1 MKTELNLH
9 HYVKITLFTL
19 LLLLSGCGGSNQTQ
33 RTDNNQTQP
42 TDGNQTQSTIKDK
55 ISPEITILGDKKV
68 FLSVGDTYQ
77 DPGAI
82 ATDSIDGDIST
93 SIQTTSNINFNT
105 PGEYTITYQVSD
117 KDGNS
122 VIVTRK
128 IMIQDIITSP
138 QPRAGLTIN
147 EILTANTYSELDPKF
162 KQFSDWI
169 ELYNN
174 DNSAK
179 DIGGYYLSDDVNNSR
194 KWKIPSGTMIG
205 SKDYLLIWADKED
218 TGLHT
223 NFSLSADG
231 EIVTLSDLN
240 GNIVDSVEFD
250 KQRSDVSCS
259 KINDKIYY
267 MKPTPANANGIA
279 HGELWSSKKPD
290 FSLQSGF
297 YDGTQTIELTQKK
310 QGAIYYTTNGS
321 IPTKNSTK
329 YTQPISINKTTVIRA
344 RALENGKFLSSI
356 KNRTYLINENITLPV
371 VSLAIDDKYL
381 YDEKTGIYT
390 VGTDEN
396 GNPHPTPEEDD
407 DWDSANYFRNWMRPA
422 SIEYFKDGKSKFSEN
437 VGLRIYGDG
446 SRKREQ
452 KSLAIFAKDK
462 YGSKSINYK
471 LFPDRNIKK
480 IKSFTLRRSDER
492 TNLRDGLSQTII
504 KDVMDLDYQS
514 YHPTVVFING
524 QYWGILN
531 VREKLN
537 EAYLEAHHN
546 VDPDAINIITP
557 YSETVYRATSGTATE
572 YTQLIQYIKDN
583 SSSASTDTFYEH
595 ISSKIDL
602 KNYLNYIITQNF
614 VNNTDWAIRNI
625 KFWKEQK
632 EDSKWRWML
641 YDLDSAFWDVRDN
654 PFVFSLALDGIGY
667 INPAWSTYFQRSL
680 LDNSKIQN
688 EFISKFTSHL
698 YTTFQPSRIEG
709 IIDKLA
715 NQLKPEIQRHFAKW
729 PEDNPV
735 TNFDSSLSSLYGFA
749 QERQDIMR
757 GHLASQFGVSG
768 NNILEI
774 QKNQNGTIY
783 LDDIKLD
790 DTFSGHYFN
799 NAKVTIKAVANIGYK
814 FSRWTGDNTSST
826 SEISLTINSD
836 TTIGAVFEVVPMP
849 SIVINEINYKSSSD
863 FDTKDWLEL
872 YNYGDTSISLSGWE
886 IKDNNDNSSF
896 IIPNNTTLTQNSYLI
911 ISQDRATFQVY
922 YTNITNVLGDF
933 QFGLGRDGDTVRLY
947 NSEGTLI
954 DSVTYNQSWP
964 NADANGK
971 TLSLVNPQ
979 SDNTLP
985 DNWIADNNHG
995 TPGTDN

>member
-1 MKTELNLH
+1 MKIQINL
-9 HYVKITLFTL
+9 YYYFKAIFFTL
-19 LLLLSGCGGSNQTQ
+19 LLLLSGCEGGNQTQ
-33 RTDNNQTQP
+33 PTDDNQIQIIDDNQTQP

-77 DPGAI
+77 DSGAI

-381 YDEKTGIYT
+381 YDDDIGIYT
-390 VGTDEN
+390 E
-396 GNPHPTPEEDD
+396 GNHINFKHD
-407 DWDSANYFRNWMRPA
+407 WMRPA
-422 SIEYFKDGKSKFSEN
+422 SIEYIKNGESKFSEN
-437 VGLRIYGDG
+437 IGVRIYGGG
-446 SRKREQ
+446 SRVYAQ

-462 YGSKSINYK
+462 YGPKSIKYK
-471 LFPDRNIKK
+471 LFSDKPFITK
-480 IKSFTLRRSDER
+480 IKSFVLRNGGNEWQR
-492 TNLRDGLSQTII
+492 TMMKDGMIHDLI
-504 KDVMDLDYQS
+504 KDNMDIDRLS
-514 YHPTVVFING
+514 YHPTIMFLNG
-524 QYWGILN
+524 EYWGIHN
-531 VREKLN
+531 IREKAN
-537 EAYLEAHHN
+537 GDYIEANHGI
-546 VDPDAINIITP
+546 DADNIDMLKNP
-557 YSETVYRATSGTATE
+557 MKATAIAT
-572 YTQLIQYIKDN
+572 KGD
-583 SSSASTDTFYEH
+583 
-595 ISSKIDL
+595 SKIYTNLLKFVENNDL
-602 KNYLNYIITQNF
+602 SIQVNYEQAIKQIDLSEYLNYLCTQIYIG
-614 VNNTDWAIRNI
+614 NNDWPGNNI
-625 KFWKEQK
+625 KYWRERNNHG
-632 EDSKWRWML
+632 KWRWIL
-641 YDLDSAFWDVRDN
+641 FDTDYSFGGYTHNSIDSALDDNSLSADN
-654 PFVFSLALDGIGY
+654 P
-667 INPAWSTYFQRSL
+667 PWSTL
-680 LDNSKIQN
+680 LFRNLIEND
-688 EFISKFTSHL
+688 EFKNKFVGRFTSHL
-698 YTTFQPSRIEG
+698 YTTFNKERIDSY
-709 IIDKLA
+709 ITQYK
-715 NQLKPEIQRHFAKW
+715 NEIAPQMQRHYEKWGQKSFSEWEEYIGYLYRFANKR
-729 PEDNPV
+729 P
-735 TNFDSSLSSLYGFA
+735 SYIMGF
-749 QERQDIMR
+749 I
-757 GHLASQFGVSG
+757 SQRLNVNGS
-768 NNILEI
+768 NTLTI
-774 QKNQNGTIY
+774 QTTQNGTIY
-783 LDDIKLD
+783 LDNIKLTD
-790 DTFSGHYFN
+790 IFSEDYFN
-799 NAKVTIKAVANIGYK
+799 NAKVTIKAVPNAGYE
-814 FSRWTGDNTSST
+814 FTRWNNGQTSQT
-826 SEISLTINSD
+826 IEI
-836 TTIGAVFEVVPMP
+836 
-849 SIVINEINYKSSSD
+849 
-863 FDTKDWLEL
+863 
-872 YNYGDTSISLSGWE
+872 
-886 IKDNNDNSSF
+886 
-896 IIPNNTTLTQNSYLI
+896 TLN
-911 ISQDRATFQVY
+911 
-922 YTNITNVLGDF
+922 TNV
-933 QFGLGRDGDTVRLY
+933 TISALY
-947 NSEGTLI
+947 KI
-954 DSVTYNQSWP
+954 R
-964 NADANGK
+964 
-971 TLSLVNPQ
+971 
-979 SDNTLP
+979 
-985 DNWIADNNHG
+985 
-995 TPGTDN
+995 